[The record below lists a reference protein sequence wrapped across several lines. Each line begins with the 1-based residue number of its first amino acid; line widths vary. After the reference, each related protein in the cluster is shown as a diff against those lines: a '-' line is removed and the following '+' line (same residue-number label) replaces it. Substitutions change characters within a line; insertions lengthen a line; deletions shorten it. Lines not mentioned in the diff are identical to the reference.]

1 MTEPKINEDIKEEL
15 AADGEKAGVELEE
28 YTPYPFDAEKISIT
42 DKRVPME
49 TIIRRLRQGSI
60 SAPAIQRR
68 AGIWGNDQQ
77 SRLIESL
84 MLKIPIPL
92 FYVSED
98 EDVNWKVVDGL
109 QRITAIRRYIVHEEF
124 NLLELEFMREFEGLS
139 FNQLPQ
145 KFQSRILET
154 EFQFAIINPST
165 PANVQRLV
173 FKRINT

>member
-15 AADGEKAGVELEE
+15 AADGEKPGVELEE

-42 DKRVPME
+42 DKRVPMT
-49 TIIRRLRQGSI
+49 TILRRIKHGSI
-60 SAPAIQRR
+60 FVPTMHR
-68 AGIWGNDQQ
+68 ADDIWSDDRQ
-77 SRLIESL
+77 SRFIESL
-84 MLKIPIPL
+84 MLRIPVPL
-92 FYVSED
+92 FYVAED
-98 EDVNWKVVDGL
+98 EDVNWKVIDGF
-109 QRITAIRRYIVHEEF
+109 QRITAIRGYIVNEEF
-124 NLLELEFMREFEGLS
+124 KLLELEFMREFEGLS